1 MSKAFSI
8 NVRVSKQQKEVIES
22 NAKANGYTNVSDY
35 IRTRS
40 LCFLIFEEKLNKI
53 YKALYP
59 EEIHKIKPNGANKN
73 LLEFA

>member
-1 MSKAFSI
+1 MSKALSI
-8 NVRVSKQQKEVIES
+8 NVRVSRQQKEMIES
-22 NAKANGYTNVSDY
+22 NAKANGYNNLSDY

-59 EEIHKIKPNGANKN
+59 EEIHKTKPNGANKN